1 VDEAIFS
8 GWIAVFAPFEVQIF
22 ADGKQIGTT
31 ADARIM
37 LAAGPHDI
45 QLVNTRLGYRQT
57 HKLEVKPGEV
67 SPLNVAAPEG
77 VVKVVAP
84 PDSDV
89 FVDGERVGKGSRELR
104 VPIGTREVLVRH
116 LEGEQKM
123 LVTVT
128 LAQPAEVTVGE
139 QP

>member
-1 VDEAIFS
+1 
-8 GWIAVFAPFEVQIF
+8 
-22 ADGKQIGTT
+22 
-31 ADARIM
+31 
-37 LAAGPHDI
+37 
-45 QLVNTRLGYRQT
+45 
-57 HKLEVKPGEV
+57 
-67 SPLNVAAPEG
+67 
-77 VVKVVAP
+77 VKVVAP
-84 PDSDV
+84 PDSDG